1 MKRRTQLWIS
11 TLPLLAFLL
20 AAGTPAPAPAVRHQ
34 GTSQQRHRIQRPTRT
49 SGVRLDGD
57 HHHEE
62 TPHYLLPKGSQ
73 EFPPGALAAVPAA
86 GAFPLPLLEDAGVA
100 VPPVVVRVS
109 SPSPLFPPGRSPP
122 RSLPITL

>member
-11 TLPLLAFLL
+11 SLPLLAFLL
-20 AAGTPAPAPAVRHQ
+20 AAGTPTPAPAVRHQ

-62 TPHYLLPKGSQ
+62 TPHFLVPKGSQ
-73 EFPPGALAAVPAA
+73 EFPPGAMAAMPAA
-86 GAFPLPLLEDAGVA
+86 GALPFPVFVEAGAA
-100 VPPVVVRVS
+100 VPLVVVQAS
-109 SPSPLFPPGRSPP
+109 SRFFLFPPGRSPP
-122 RSLPITL
+122 TSLLTTL